1 MLQQHRFLDQ
11 ARDDQDASSESRS
24 LASAECPSTAG
35 DTKGQAGRR
44 TTIPLEFETVV
55 ELESKVHHVIMF
67 RFATYALL
75 VFATIW
81 GVLAR
86 LGLLWIGRAAQTQVF
101 PLIWAQMAGCLVMG
115 VVVSRKSDL
124 EHAYMPW
131 FSAVGAGFCGS
142 LTTFSSW
149 MFYVFAEFSNLNS
162 PSSGRFHGFLS
173 GVANTIITF
182 SASFMSLVV
191 GHHIAQ
197 ALPQLQLTR
206 RSERAQQKLLR
217 WHYFA
222 VVLGVGSY
230 IGAILLL
237 ALGPRQWR
245 HRATFAIV
253 LGPPGTLLRY
263 ELGRHLNARSPDL
276 PLGTLSANALS
287 DLVFAVISI
296 LQRRRVASSYVAC
309 SALQG
314 LEDGFCGSLSTVST
328 LMVEVHSLRRGHA
341 YRYFF
346 LSWTLGQAILVFILG
361 SYIWSGDRGG
371 SCLAS

>member
-1 MLQQHRFLDQ
+1 MVQQHRFLDQ
-11 ARDDQDASSESRS
+11 SSDGPGTSPESSRS
-24 LASAECPSTAG
+24 VASAE
-35 DTKGQAGRR
+35 RR
-44 TTIPLEFETVV
+44 IATPLEFETVV
-55 ELESKVHHVIMF
+55 EVESKVYHVVMF
-67 RFATYALL
+67 RLATYALL

-86 LGLLWIGRAAQTQVF
+86 LGLLLIGRAAQSQVF

-115 VVVSRKSDL
+115 VAVSRKSEV
-124 EHAYMPW
+124 EHVYMPW

-149 MFYVFAEFSNLNS
+149 MFYVFAEFSNLNN

-173 GVANTIITF
+173 GFANTVITL

-206 RSERAQQKLLR
+206 RSERAQQKLMR
-217 WHYFA
+217 RHCFA
-222 VVLGVGSY
+222 IVLGIGSY

-237 ALGPRQWR
+237 VLGPRQWR

-253 LGPPGTLLRY
+253 LGPPGTLLRF
-263 ELGRHLNARSPDL
+263 ELGKHLNARSPDL

-287 DLVFAVISI
+287 DLVFALVSI
-296 LQRRRVASSYVAC
+296 LQRRGGTSSSITC

-328 LMVEVHSLRRGHA
+328 LMVELHSLRRADA

-346 LSWTLGQAILVFILG
+346 LSWTLGQAILVFVLG

-371 SCLAS
+371 PCLAS